1 MTQAVQAVVTT
12 DELAQLLDD
21 LVDRVAAAQHAVA
34 LSPDGLLLAAS
45 RQVDNELADQ
55 VSSVVAGL
63 QALALAASRHCATGG
78 VRQIIVQMA
87 REFLFVAA
95 TPGGAVIA
103 VRFVG
108 DADVSDIAYEVALF
122 AGKADRHLPTFPEPA
137 QPKLSGG

>member
-1 MTQAVQAVVTT
+1 MAQAVVTT
-12 DELAQLLDD
+12 DEVAQLLDD
-21 LVDRVAAAQHAVA
+21 LVDRVAAAEHAVA

-45 RQVDNELADQ
+45 RQVDSELAEQ
-55 VSSVVAGL
+55 ISSVVAGL
-63 QALALAASRHCATGG
+63 QALAQAASRHCETGA

-87 REFLFVAA
+87 KAFLFIAA

-108 DADVSDIAYEVALF
+108 DADVSDIAYQVALF

-137 QPKLSGG
+137 QPRMTGG